1 MVDFN
6 TLSATLP
13 QPFHLS
19 VPLLKYWDGQPVL
32 YVCRR
37 RSKSPVEAEG
47 VYWSVGFE
55 IVDEDAIADLE
66 KRGGSVHSLNVDK
79 QESEGEASKK
89 GDVSDDID

>member
-1 MVDFN
+1 MVDFK

-37 RSKSPVEAEG
+37 RSKSPVTSKG
-47 VYWSVGFE
+47 VYWSVAFE

-66 KRGGSVHSLNVDK
+66 KRGGSVYELNPK
-79 QESEGEASKK
+79 GATGAEGSGK
-89 GDVSDDID
+89 DNSDDVD